1 MLVRVRSPRSAPLF
15 LEEEENGT
23 VPRCA
28 EPVDRSCDKRRGFV
42 SQRAIGAREGQR
54 EKEVKMVRER
64 KAERRKKGESAS
76 HLLGDLRGRG
86 VPSFLY
92 QPLPSLLSS
101 LDLSR
106 EFRADYGESARH
118 PLADVLRS
126 SLGECIFYP
135 IAIRIGLLD
144 WKDLVFECFPE
155 HRYSCLWGRFKRMA
169 GGGPG
174 SGKLNEVWI

>member
-42 SQRAIGAREGQR
+42 SRRAIGAREGQR
-54 EKEVKMVRER
+54 EKEVKMVRVR

-86 VPSFLY
+86 VPSFLISRSF
-92 QPLPSLLSS
+92 PSCLRWISRASFERITVNQLDTPSQTCSDRASASVSS
-101 LDLSR
+101 TLSR
-106 EFRADYGESARH
+106 FGSVCWTGRILYSSVSPNIGIRVFGEGLRGWLVVVRAVES
-118 PLADVLRS
+118 
-126 SLGECIFYP
+126 
-135 IAIRIGLLD
+135 
-144 WKDLVFECFPE
+144 
-155 HRYSCLWGRFKRMA
+155 
-169 GGGPG
+169 
-174 SGKLNEVWI
+174 